1 MNNTDTHIR
10 GACSA
15 KSSNDLDRLWADTA
29 IDGELSAIATMPEG
43 TNINKP
49 GSLLFISLLKIASI
63 VKGGYLPEHEALNS
77 IKRSCA
83 AFTWIPQKEIDYQW
97 KRAYQKSE
105 PRHRIEQNSTPT
117 TQQKQLAPTRYQI
130 TQHDLV
136 TGKTIV
142 LCDVGEKTAVKSAEL
157 ARMVSLFVKTGE
169 IPQRSNLA
177 ASVICLWPNKAEIKL
192 KFSHY
197 GNGLNNCVIL
207 ACHFL
212 QGGMSFDYKNGQF
225 DVIIPLEHDLKI
237 GRK

>member
-1 MNNTDTHIR
+1 ML
-10 GACSA
+10 
-15 KSSNDLDRLWADTA
+15 DLDRQWADTA
-29 IDGELSAIATMPEG
+29 MDGELCAIATMPEG

-63 VKGGYLPEHEALNS
+63 VKGGYIPEHEALNS

-105 PRHRIEQNSTPT
+105 PRHRNEQNSTPT
-117 TQQKQLAPTRYQI
+117 VPQKTMYQI
-130 TQHDLV
+130 TQYDLV

-142 LCDVGEKTAVKSAEL
+142 LCDVAPKTAVKSAEL

-177 ASVICLWPNKAEIKL
+177 ASAICMWPDKAEIKL

-197 GNGLNNCVIL
+197 GKGLNHCVIL

-212 QGGMSFDYKNGQF
+212 QGAMSIDYKNGQF
-225 DVIIPLEHDLKI
+225 DVIIPLEHELKI
-237 GRK
+237 GKK

>member
-1 MNNTDTHIR
+1 MI
-10 GACSA
+10 
-15 KSSNDLDRLWADTA
+15 DLDRQWADTA
-29 IDGELSAIATMPEG
+29 IDGELCAIATMPEG

-63 VKGGYLPEHEALNS
+63 VKGGYIPEHEALNS

-105 PRHRIEQNSTPT
+105 PRHRNEQNSTPT
-117 TQQKQLAPTRYQI
+117 TQHKQQEESRYQI
-130 TQHDLV
+130 TQYDLV

-142 LCDVGEKTAVKSAEL
+142 LCDVAPKTAVKAEEL
-157 ARMVSLFVKTGE
+157 ARMVSLFVRTGE

-177 ASVICLWPNKAEIKL
+177 ASVICMWPSKSEIKL

-197 GNGLNNCVIL
+197 GNGLNHCVIL
-207 ACHFL
+207 ACSLL
-212 QGGMSFDYKNGQF
+212 QGGMATDYKNGQF
-225 DVIIPLEHDLKI
+225 DVIIPLEHELKI
-237 GRK
+237 GQK